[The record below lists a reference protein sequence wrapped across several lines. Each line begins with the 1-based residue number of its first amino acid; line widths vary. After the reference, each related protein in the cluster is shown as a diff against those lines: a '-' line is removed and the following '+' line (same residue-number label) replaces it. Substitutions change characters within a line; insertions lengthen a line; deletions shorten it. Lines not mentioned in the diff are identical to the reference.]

1 MTRTLPDPSGQ
12 IVRWGTP
19 EIFMESMVVPP
30 GDSCHPAGVTGG
42 TGTLHAGARCCR
54 RRPRPR
60 RHEMTLSSPVGPS
73 TPSVLMRAAAW
84 ITFLRSEASPPLM
97 TDSTRLTDCGG
108 PRPAIDP
115 RPASAGLSRPGSL
128 FVTKDE
134 WRPVNLVWLVYSGFF
149 FIEPLQRNTR
159 TVWLTFAGAYA
170 CFLAIYLLL
179 MAVRPGTNRAVLLLA
194 LAVLGAAYYPFNS
207 GAGGMLIY
215 VAAFAPFMTE
225 SLLLAGTLIG
235 AAALITAI
243 EGV

>member
-1 MTRTLPDPSGQ
+1 
-12 IVRWGTP
+12 
-19 EIFMESMVVPP
+19 
-30 GDSCHPAGVTGG
+30 
-42 TGTLHAGARCCR
+42 
-54 RRPRPR
+54 
-60 RHEMTLSSPVGPS
+60 MTLSSPVGPS
-73 TPSVLMRAAAW
+73 NPSGVDAGRGVDYLSAQRGQ
-84 ITFLRSEASPPLM
+84 PPLM

-134 WRPVNLVWLVYSGFF
+134 WRPVNLVWLIYSGFF

-194 LAVLGAAYYPFNS
+194 LAVLGAAY
-207 GAGGMLIY
+207 
-215 VAAFAPFMTE
+215 
-225 SLLLAGTLIG
+225 
-235 AAALITAI
+235 
-243 EGV
+243 